1 MIKNW
6 KWFRYLLDVS
16 VKLMAF
22 LLAVGVDV
30 NIRAFDIEYVYD
42 ESEVKVRLDFGD
54 GTFSFV

>member
-1 MIKNW
+1 M
-6 KWFRYLLDVS
+6 LDVS